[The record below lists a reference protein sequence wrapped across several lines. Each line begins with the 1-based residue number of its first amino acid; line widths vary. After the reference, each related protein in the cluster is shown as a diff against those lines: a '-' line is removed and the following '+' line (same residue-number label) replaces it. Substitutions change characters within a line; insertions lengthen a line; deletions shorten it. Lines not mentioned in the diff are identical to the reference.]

1 MTAYEDVYDSFRTK
15 VSDYDLI
22 NFTNFEENEILYS
35 FLKIS
40 ISKFGRLCNKLSDR
54 DDDLS
59 QFNID
64 LTDEEIDILSELML
78 EVWVQKKLHNSDLLR
93 NNLSTKDFSFFS
105 NKNIIDQLRGL
116 YKESKRSARSMMNQ
130 YSILHS
136 DYKTMR

>member
-1 MTAYEDVYDSFRTK
+1 MTAYEDIYNSFRTK

-22 NFTNFEENEILYS
+22 NLSDAEESEVLHS

-40 ISKFGRLCNKLSDR
+40 ISKFNRLCDKLTDR
-54 DDDLS
+54 DDELS

-64 LTDEEIDILSELML
+64 LTDEEVDILSELML
-78 EVWVQKKLHNSDLLR
+78 ETWVQRKLHNSDLLR

-116 YKESKRSARSMMNQ
+116 YKEVKRNSRSMMNQ

-136 DYKTMR
+136 DYKNMR